1 MRGFINEISVYIK
14 YTEVTKRFQGET
26 IETDFIIHLLYNCI
40 SGLEG
45 YPLRYP

>member
-1 MRGFINEISVYIK
+1 MEFDQYIK
-14 YTEVTKRFQGET
+14 YTEIPNRFQGET

-45 YPLRYP
+45 YPLRDP